1 MNRLDQLTELRS
13 KLQADWLFKFTET
26 DQSKPVTMPVTSS
39 DLDGQAC
46 RAGPFTGT
54 RPPVQAVVA
63 SGAASGVRGLMKGFL
78 SLEASVVLVLA
89 ITQWDS
95 LRSRSL
101 LERRPPPQI
110 NGRGLAQWFEV
121 ALNPPEISSP
131 EVISRKI

>member
-1 MNRLDQLTELRS
+1 MG
-13 KLQADWLFKFTET
+13 
-26 DQSKPVTMPVTSS
+26 VTSS

-54 RPPVQAVVA
+54 RPLVPYSWWPQCCAVVA

-78 SLEASVVLVLA
+78 SLKDSMVLVLA

-110 NGRGLAQWFEV
+110 NGRGLAQWFEG
-121 ALNPPEISSP
+121 A
-131 EVISRKI
+131 

>member
-13 KLQADWLFKFTET
+13 KLQADWFIKFTET

-63 SGAASGVRGLMKGFL
+63 SGAAATGARGLMKGFL
-78 SLEASVVLVLA
+78 SLEASMVLVLA
-89 ITQWDS
+89 IIQWDS
-95 LRSRSL
+95 LRSCSL

-110 NGRGLAQWFEV
+110 NGRGLAQWFEG
-121 ALNPPEISSP
+121 A
-131 EVISRKI
+131 